1 MNTLFLKRSPRM
13 AAMRMTGLILSLT
26 MTFLPLVAKTPDKP
40 DKGVIKKGA
49 NAFYQKIETEL
60 DAFID
65 GQKEKPDRKGFQMD
79 FSGRKYP
86 TDMKKYTVHWH
97 NPPESQGATNTCW
110 AFSTLSFLESDIFRL
125 QQKRVK
131 LSQAFIVYQEYLDK
145 ATRFIERR
153 GDSYFAEGAEGNS
166 VTRQIR
172 SHGVVPYENYKGLKP
187 GQPFHDHRA
196 LFDEL
201 NAYLKG
207 VKNAGSWNLEAALST
222 VKAILNHHLGTPPES
237 FEFQGNTYTPLSFR
251 DEYLKLNADDYV
263 EIMSYMQQPYWQQV
277 EYQVPDNWWH
287 DKTYHNVPLDPF
299 MDCLKK
305 AVKNGYTVSI
315 GGDVSEPG
323 YNADAEVGVIPSF
336 DIPREY
342 IDEHARQ
349 FRFSNE
355 TTTDDHGIH
364 IVGYT
369 IADGD
374 WWFLIKDSGSGAF
387 NGPTKGYRYI
397 REDYVKLKWMGF
409 TVHKSAVEDLLKKF
423 K

>member
-1 MNTLFLKRSPRM
+1 MNHAVFSGYSKKSALPSVVM
-13 AAMRMTGLILSLT
+13 LISLT
-26 MTFLPLVAKTPDKP
+26 LALMPLTGKTPDKP
-40 DKGVIKKGA
+40 DKGIMKQGE
-49 NAFYQKIETEL
+49 NAFYQKIETDL
-60 DAFID
+60 DAFIA
-65 GQKEKPDRKGFQMD
+65 GQKDKPDRKAFTMD
-79 FSGRKYP
+79 FSGQTYP

-97 NPPESQGATNTCW
+97 NPVESQGATNTCW
-110 AFSTLSFLESDIFRL
+110 AFSTLSFLESDLYRL
-125 QQKRVK
+125 HQVKVK
-131 LSQAFIVYQEYLDK
+131 LSQAFVVYQEYLDK

-172 SHGVVPYENYKGLKP
+172 DHGIIPYEIYKGLKP

-196 LFDEL
+196 LIEEL
-201 NAYLKG
+201 DTYLKG
-207 VKNAGSWNLEAALST
+207 VKTAGNWDLDAALST
-222 VKAILNHHLGTPPES
+222 VKAILNHHLGAPPTR
-237 FEFQGNTYTPLSFR
+237 FEWLGKAYTPLSFR
-251 DEYLKLNADDYV
+251 DEFLKLNPDDYV
-263 EIMSYMQQPYWQQV
+263 EILSYMQQPYWQRV

-287 DKTYHNVPLDPF
+287 DKTYHNVPLDLF
-299 MDCLKK
+299 MDSLKK
-305 AVKNGYTVSI
+305 AVKSGHTVSI

-323 YNADAEVGVIPSF
+323 YNADVEVGVVPSF
-336 DIPREY
+336 DIPRAY
-342 IDEHARQ
+342 IDENARQ

-369 IADGD
+369 VVDGD

-387 NGPTKGYRYI
+387 NGPTKGYRFI

-409 TVHKSAVEDLLKKF
+409 TVHKSAVAELLKKF